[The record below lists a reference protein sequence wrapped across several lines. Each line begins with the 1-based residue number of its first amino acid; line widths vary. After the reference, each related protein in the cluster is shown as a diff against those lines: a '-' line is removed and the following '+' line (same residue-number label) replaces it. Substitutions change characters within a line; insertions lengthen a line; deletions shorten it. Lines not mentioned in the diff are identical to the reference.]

1 MDVIGAIDFLDLGGN
16 RVLIIPTKG
25 APTVALLF
33 ACSRRSFSPQRSH
46 TVTPFPLYFLSLL
59 HARKNPIHS
68 EMLDRNIPKMSS
80 SRGRSVRHNKP
91 PHVYSRKKSGDWKSS
106 RSQKGILQIHHA
118 IHNPIQTAQQI
129 MVQPTMKGFFCE
141 EIIKRWRIKFFFTCA
156 LP

>member
-33 ACSRRSFSPQRSH
+33 ASSRRSFSPQRSH

-68 EMLDRNIPKMSS
+68 ERCWTRIFRKCRRRADGPYGITNRRTSIPERNPAIENHRAVK
-80 SRGRSVRHNKP
+80 REFCKFITLYTIQYRLLNKSW
-91 PHVYSRKKSGDWKSS
+91 YNR
-106 RSQKGILQIHHA
+106 R
-118 IHNPIQTAQQI
+118 
-129 MVQPTMKGFFCE
+129 
-141 EIIKRWRIKFFFTCA
+141 
-156 LP
+156 